1 MNNKKKLI
9 IISNE
14 KTSINNNEFYCDN
27 IDMKSIPEGLNSNF
41 EIKLITRKTNIK
53 RSHQIKINDICISS
67 NIFNFL
73 LNIFNTFKIKN
84 KKYFIISITPYTFVA
99 YLFLIIFGKKVFV
112 YLRSD
117 GYEEYK
123 YYSKIFGP
131 DIYQI
136 MFMIAGWRSTLIS
149 CREHI
154 LKGKKGEI
162 VAPSQLNEKWFQ
174 SRKNP
179 NLEKIQ
185 LLYIGRL
192 RIEKGIFSLLEII
205 KNLKIEF
212 NMSIVGASS
221 NEKEI
226 IKQKKVELINIQNK
240 NESIIN
246 IHDSHNIFILPS
258 FTEGHPQVIDESLSR
273 FRPVIIFEEISHV
286 IGNREGVFVCKRS
299 SESLSEKIHYIM
311 KNYRAIQEKMSKNIL
326 PTKEDFLKKLY
337 LILNKTNN

>member
-41 EIKLITRKTNIK
+41 EIKLIARKTNIK

-99 YLFLIIFGKKVFV
+99 YLFLIIFGKKVFI

-123 YYSKIFGP
+123 CYSKIFGP
-131 DIYQI
+131 AIYHI
-136 MFMIAGWRSTLIS
+136 MFMIVAWRSTLIS

-162 VAPSQLNEKWFQ
+162 VSPSQLNEKWFL
-174 SRKNP
+174 SHNSP

-185 LLYIGRL
+185 LLYIGR
-192 RIEKGIFSLLEII
+192 IKVEKGIFSLLNII

-212 NMSIVGASS
+212 SMSIVGANS

-226 IKQKKVELINIQNK
+226 IKQKNVELINIQNK
-240 NESIIN
+240 NDSIIN
-246 IHDSHNIFILPS
+246 IYDSHNIFVLPS

-286 IGNREGVFVCKRS
+286 IGNREGVFVCKRN

-311 KNYRAIQEKMSKNIL
+311 KNYRTIQEKMSKNIL
-326 PTKEDFLKKLY
+326 PTKEDFLKELY